1 MNTIARKLVLSIVTV
16 VLTVIALG
24 TTTFAWFTLT
34 NTAQVQ
40 PFQAQIIADTG
51 IEISIGDSTGDPVSK
66 QWVTQLT
73 TEAIESYINTTYPGF
88 RFNHVTTSDGETY
101 NTLGLT
107 SLTEAGGGWLE
118 IPIHFRSNSSN
129 TIYWTNVTLTS
140 GSASWMPDV
149 NFTTASGAQATT
161 ATSINVDAAHAV
173 RISIQKYAAGLSNGF
188 VVYELPATANNQ
200 VLGTGGDLSNG
211 GVNGVGDDGAMNYYY
226 VKTGSLPFGVETV
239 ETIESQTTIANEE
252 VLVMLGNQAQTAGA
266 FYYGRVVIRVW
277 VEGWDANAYN
287 SILNR
292 FIQASFTFVGNE

>member
-16 VLTVIALG
+16 VLTVVALG

-51 IEISIGDSTGDPVSK
+51 IEISIGDTTGDPISK

-73 TEAIESYINTTYPGF
+73 TAAIESYINAEYPGF
-88 RFNHVTTSDGETY
+88 RFNHVTTLDGETY

-118 IPIHFRSNSSN
+118 IPIHFRSNSSD

-140 GSASWMPDV
+140 GSAPWMPDV
-149 NFTTASGAQATT
+149 NFTTASGALATT
-161 ATSINVDAAHAV
+161 AATINVDAAHAV
-173 RISIQKYAAGLSNGF
+173 RISIQKYAEGLSNGF

-200 VLGTGGDLSNG
+200 VLGTGGDLYNG
-211 GVNGVGDDGAMNYYY
+211 GIGNNGAMNYYY
-226 VKTGSLPFGVETV
+226 VKTGSLPFGADSVEV
-239 ETIESQTTIANEE
+239 IESQTTITNEE
-252 VLVMLGNQAQTAGA
+252 ILVMLGDQAQTAGA